1 MERNYALIS
10 RTEAKIPP
18 FPPIFSSHHRFPSSS
33 MEAFS
38 LHVNLAAARP
48 SAAASSLFNQHR
60 TLFSIFSTTFLLL
73 RSFLTV
79 ASHTQTLQIHTQ
91 TPMITQQRS
100 TFSFFFF
107 IRNHHGD
114 NELFQQTR
122 KTLHPI
128 VSSTH
133 NGNTLASS
141 NGAHNGTM
149 EAKVQFF
156 RCVLVFLTWAM
167 DFSFCNHSAL
177 NSLLSHS
184 PGRHGHSRES
194 ADALLRE

>member
-1 MERNYALIS
+1 
-10 RTEAKIPP
+10 
-18 FPPIFSSHHRFPSSS
+18 

-38 LHVNLAAARP
+38 LHVNLTAARP

-79 ASHTQTLQIHTQ
+79 ASHTQTLQFHTQ
-91 TPMITQQRS
+91 TPTITQQRS
-100 TFSFFFF
+100 TFSFLFSSSSEITTATINFFNK
-107 IRNHHGD
+107 RAKRYTA
-114 NELFQQTR
+114 LFLQR
-122 KTLHPI
+122 
-128 VSSTH
+128 
-133 NGNTLASS
+133 
-141 NGAHNGTM
+141 TM
-149 EAKVQFF
+149 ETPFLLIMVPTMARGGQKFSFF

-167 DFSFCNHSAL
+167 DFSFCNHSTQH
-177 NSLLSHS
+177 SLLSHS